1 MAYVKNVNLLKQFN
15 NKAEMFSSHHQ
26 VKQEDPLLI
35 NPYVH
40 MMNQYSTGGDSVMGV
55 SVHPTHLSHPMYNNI
70 VPDMQHVPVQ
80 PPGHAML
87 QGSQVSQNTLPPPPL
102 QDYIIQELQP
112 QVSAAPTNAKPVKEK
127 SNARP
132 FECEIC
138 FRRFNQKQ
146 TLKQH
151 ILTHTG
157 QRPFECNICFKTFT
171 QQGALQRHIVI
182 HTGEKPFQCTFCDL
196 SFRQKINLHRHMK
209 LHTGAPKEFQCRI
222 CKREFSRKGALLRHE
237 PIHDTERPRL
247 KCSCCNKD
255 FLNKESLMRH
265 EKNQE
270 LREKGIKLPKR
281 KLSKNGKI
289 EKILVKCK
297 HCRKLYRRSKSVL
310 TVTSDI
316 MASCCIQC
324 SSYVGEPN
332 PSGIHR
338 EVEIFQC
345 ELCQAIFQKINSYE
359 KHKQLHSNDRKYEC
373 DICHLRFKEKRF
385 IRGHMVTHFDVCEHQ
400 CHMCGLNF
408 KYASKL
414 RAHYVTHAAELKDDL
429 TDYVSV
435 FECDQCARCFYQRN
449 QIIRHLKTHAKEA
462 VERKTGQGRRKAGTR
477 NEMSTGAEKGMSGGQ
492 EVKSGE
498 IKTER
503 EEVYEPFANLSFEDN
518 AHYDDSND
526 NGVDSSGENDT
537 AVTNHNEMSE
547 PQEDRSKTHP
557 FFCYI
562 CKRSYT
568 KKRSLNRHF
577 QVAHTNYEKFP
588 CEICTKTFQTKN
600 SLKQHYVLH
609 KPHSFNCDQCDKTF
623 NRKDAL
629 ASHKLIHSDKKS
641 FLCPYCPKSFFQKQS
656 LHTHLIQHKGD
667 KSYECGVCGKCFYE
681 KSTLNRHYLS
691 HSGERKYSCYI
702 CNMSFIQK
710 NHLDKHF
717 LRHDEI
723 EKKVR
728 FECEHCEK
736 CFYRKDHYLRHRQSH
751 EENRVLY
758 TCNLCERKFTD
769 KYSLARHVKYK
780 KCVGKEGRGK
790 REGGGRRRKIKEES
804 GEEEEEEE
812 GSADENVV
820 VKTESWV
827 Y

>member
-112 QVSAAPTNAKPVKEK
+112 QVSAAPTNAKP
-127 SNARP
+127 
-132 FECEIC
+132 
-138 FRRFNQKQ
+138 
-146 TLKQH
+146 
-151 ILTHTG
+151 
-157 QRPFECNICFKTFT
+157 
-171 QQGALQRHIVI
+171 
-182 HTGEKPFQCTFCDL
+182 
-196 SFRQKINLHRHMK
+196 
-209 LHTGAPKEFQCRI
+209 CRI

-270 LREKGIKLPKR
+270 LQEKGIKLPKR

-462 VERKTGQGRRKAGTR
+462 VERKTGEGRRKAGTR
-477 NEMSTGAEKGMSGGQ
+477 NEMSTGAEKRMSGGQ

-537 AVTNHNEMSE
+537 AATNHNEMSE

-790 REGGGRRRKIKEES
+790 REGGGRRRKVKEES

-812 GSADENVV
+812 GNHAPWSHPPITPSTHPSHHNTNCHGGPTLPAAGTSTAATSHKDEQSHGSTTLTTTSNHAPHNPSGSTTPTSPSATQRQNKDCQRPPL
-820 VKTESWV
+820 
-827 Y
+827 